1 MKYRVSQLGGVA
13 KRHNRGPSSRVGVHD
28 RGGAVTAWCLPLLR
42 QTCRSAQGHGQRANA
57 PCQASMG
64 EVEHTG
70 FRAGG
75 VPLPQAFGRLR
86 EEEEDGF
93 CFASRH
99 HQSRTPPTVPAPLPC
114 SPQAPLGAE
123 Y

>member
-28 RGGAVTAWCLPLLR
+28 RGGAVTAWCLPLLS

-70 FRAGG
+70 FRACG
-75 VPLPQAFGRLR
+75 VPLLR
-86 EEEEDGF
+86 SLMSSKLSSL
-93 CFASRH
+93 ASALNDANTTGVAATTAH
-99 HQSRTPPTVPAPLPC
+99 TF
-114 SPQAPLGAE
+114 
-123 Y
+123 

>member
-75 VPLPQAFGRLR
+75 VPLLR
-86 EEEEDGF
+86 QLAAEDGVNHLQYAVF
-93 CFASRH
+93 S
-99 HQSRTPPTVPAPLPC
+99 PC
-114 SPQAPLGAE
+114 MTAYSTCPSVVTSGVCDGP
-123 Y
+123 